1 MRNGFVNFGTFFVQL
16 AYLKTMTR
24 LLVSLFLLGLSLNS
38 FAQRTSHTMSF
49 DGQQRTYA
57 TYVPNI
63 YHQDTT
69 AVPLLVNLHG
79 ISDNALNFTGLGYDD
94 IADTANFII
103 LAPQALDFDILG
115 IYTIERIWNSGVGAE
130 IVPIGQVAYPN
141 ATINDVGF
149 ISALIDSMISEYQIN
164 TDEIYVTGFSMGA
177 FMTTRLVC
185 ELGDRFAAAAP
196 VAGTIGEEV
205 ACDNIEAG
213 RVPMIYIHGTADV
226 TVPYDETFNQGGD
239 LWRIAGAYAEEF
251 SDYWADKAAC
261 GNISNIEDFLMD
273 VNPNNDVNVTAK
285 RYFSEDGIVFEHF
298 RIDSVDHVWSNS
310 FQDEIN
316 YEKTI
321 WRFFRSGSKNYAL
334 DCTPPTSVADDN
346 EFDSSLSFSKRIKLT
361 NNPEKDEVTITVPG
375 SQIQSIQVINI
386 LGTTKAIFDLSN
398 EPQASQTIDVSDYP
412 SSQYLI
418 NVVATDGE
426 GTIFFNK
433 LN

>member
-1 MRNGFVNFGTFFVQL
+1 
-16 AYLKTMTR
+16 MTR
-24 LLVSLFLLGLSLNS
+24 LLVSLLLFSVS
-38 FAQRTSHTMSF
+38 IHAYAQRTSHTMSF
-49 DGQQRTYA
+49 DGVQRTYA
-57 TYVPNI
+57 TYVPDI
-63 YHQDTT
+63 YHQDSNS
-69 AVPLLVNLHG
+69 VPLVVNLHG

-103 LAPQALDFDILG
+103 VAPQALDFDILG

-141 ATINDVGF
+141 STIDDVGF
-149 ISALIDSMISEYQIN
+149 INALIDSMISQYAIN

-196 VAGTIGEEV
+196 IAGTIGESV
-205 ACDNIEAG
+205 SCNNTSASK
-213 RVPMIYIHGTADV
+213 VPMMYIHGTADV

-261 GNISNIEDFLMD
+261 GNVDHIEDILTNA
-273 VNPNNDVNVTAK
+273 NPSNNVNVTTR
-285 RYFSEDGIVFEHF
+285 RYFSNDGLVFEHF

-321 WRFFRSGSKNYAL
+321 WRFFRSGSKGYNVGCDQTTSINEQEASDNANEENYDRSAPL
-334 DCTPPTSVADDN
+334 
-346 EFDSSLSFSKRIKLT
+346 SKRIKLNT
-361 NNPEKDEVTITVPG
+361 NPRKDEVTISVQG
-375 SQIQSIQVINI
+375 SEIQTIRVIDI
-386 LGTTKAIFDLSN
+386 LGSTKEVIDLRSD
-398 EPQASQTIDVSDYP
+398 PQGSVTINVSDYP
-412 SSQYLI
+412 STQYLI
-418 NVVATDGE
+418 NVVATEGE
-426 GTIFFNK
+426 ETVFYNK
-433 LN
+433 LH